1 MIERVLEALENK
13 DYKSFSRCFSEFGRY
28 FDYGPSINGKENYF
42 CYGRDFI
49 EMFFK
54 NRFVQDHIR
63 IDCTKKESETS
74 GSYFAAYD
82 GPYVYVRFEI
92 EELDEDGLIKK
103 AVVHPA

>member
-1 MIERVLEALENK
+1 MIERVLEALENG
-13 DYKSFSRCFSEFGRY
+13 DYKSFSQCFSEFGRY
-28 FDYGPSINGKENYF
+28 FDYGPANNGLENYF

-49 EMFFK
+49 EMFFM
-54 NRFVQDHIR
+54 NRFAHDHIR
-63 IDCTKKESETS
+63 IGGTKKESETS

-92 EELDEDGLIKK
+92 EELDENGLIKR